1 MTGRWMDDEEVLER
15 AKMVEVN
22 YARLKE
28 IDATLER
35 VPLMQQERAQII
47 DQLRAIF
54 LTPPSE

>member
-1 MTGRWMDDEEVLER
+1 MDDEEVLER